1 MGIRLI
7 KELRRKSILKSEQT
21 RAIDYKQ
28 AWVLISQLMET
39 PTQKYSFFT

>member
-7 KELRRKSILKSEQT
+7 KGLRRKSILRSEQT

-28 AWVLISQLMET
+28 AWILTSQLMEI
-39 PTQKYSFFT
+39 PTQKHSFFT